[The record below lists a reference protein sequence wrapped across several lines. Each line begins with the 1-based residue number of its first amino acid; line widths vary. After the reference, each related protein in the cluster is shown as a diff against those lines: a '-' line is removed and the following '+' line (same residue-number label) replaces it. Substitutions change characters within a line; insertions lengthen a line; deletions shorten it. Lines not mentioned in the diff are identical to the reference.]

1 MVDGEACALSTSAMT
16 RAFSHLYLRDPSFDL
31 GALLKPV
38 DPELYTVA
46 AEAVKD
52 QVEGLLRK
60 FLAIDTAG
68 TAGGKDGCDSDVI
81 INNEVPQVGDGGI
94 QG

>member
-1 MVDGEACALSTSAMT
+1 MT
-16 RAFSHLYLRDPSFDL
+16 RTFSHFHLRDPSFNF
-31 GALLKPV
+31 GALVEPV
-38 DPELYTVA
+38 DPELYAAA

-60 FLAIDTAG
+60 FLAVDPVT
-68 TAGGKDGCDSDVI
+68 TAGGKDDGDVTDDGA
-81 INNEVPQVGDGGI
+81 PQVGDGGV